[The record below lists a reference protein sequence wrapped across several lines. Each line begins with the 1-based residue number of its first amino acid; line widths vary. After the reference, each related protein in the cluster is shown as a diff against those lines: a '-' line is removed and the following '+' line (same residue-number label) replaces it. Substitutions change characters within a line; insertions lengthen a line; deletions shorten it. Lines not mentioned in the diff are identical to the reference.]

1 MSTATKDMMV
11 ERRDVEFE
19 VEGGD
24 RLRGWL
30 FVPETG
36 VGPRRAI
43 SMAHGY
49 AGVKEHGLERFAQ
62 AFAEAGFVVLL
73 HDHRNFGASDG
84 ATRHDIDPWR
94 QIADWRRAISFLES
108 LPEVDADRIG
118 VWGTSYAGGHVLVLA
133 ATDRRIRAVVAQ
145 VPTIS
150 GYEQGL
156 RRVPPDAVTA
166 LEHLFD
172 DDERAQ
178 FRGDSPR
185 RQKVVGDDPSVPAS
199 YRSRDAISFYLQP
212 LPPGAWTNEVT
223 IRSGRL
229 ARMYEPGA
237 WIARVSPTPLLM
249 IVALAD
255 HITLTDLGLRA
266 FEQALEPKKL
276 VTIDGGHFDS
286 YLGQFAAA
294 STAAVSWFHQHLGQD
309 Q

>member
-1 MSTATKDMMV
+1 MGSNVSPGPSPRPGLSCSYTIIETSVQAMAASVTIST
-11 ERRDVEFE
+11 
-19 VEGGD
+19 
-24 RLRGWL
+24 
-30 FVPETG
+30 P
-36 VGPRRAI
+36 
-43 SMAHGY
+43 
-49 AGVKEHGLERFAQ
+49 
-62 AFAEAGFVVLL
+62 
-73 HDHRNFGASDG
+73 GARSP
-84 ATRHDIDPWR
+84 T
-94 QIADWRRAISFLES
+94 
-108 LPEVDADRIG
+108 IG

-150 GYEQGL
+150 GYQQGL

-178 FRGDSPR
+178 FRGEPPR
-185 RQKVVGDDPSVPAS
+185 RQQVVGDDPSVPAS

-212 LPPGAWTNEVT
+212 LPPGAWMNEVT
-223 IRSGRL
+223 VRSGRL

-255 HITLTDLGLRA
+255 HITLTDLELRA
-266 FEQALEPKKL
+266 YEQALEPKKL
-276 VTIDGGHFDS
+276 ITIDGGHFDP
-286 YLGQFAAA
+286 YLGQFAAT
-294 STAAVSWFHQHLGQD
+294 STVAVSWCRQHLGQD